1 MVPASTKNRG
11 EERMKVEKP
20 LPDNTLLHM
29 INEDRSAGC
38 FTALDDM
45 TAIPDGAFAG
55 NKNLTHADLR
65 NVRYIGAR
73 AFQECSN
80 LESVEMNNA
89 SVIGPRAF
97 EFCRSLRS
105 VSFGSVTDI
114 GEEAFLN
121 CSMLDIPELPPTLI
135 SIGSAAFSHT
145 AMRSIDL
152 HWMEEIPSSL
162 CSCCAALTH
171 ADISRAR
178 LIGEDAFAG
187 CSALS
192 RVEMESA
199 EKIGHRSFHK
209 CRSFA
214 LGRLPDTLL
223 SVGDDAFDCVREGTV
238 IPERVREIGKNC
250 FGPVDKKKS
259 IRLYEPSLYCFR
271 NYFPDEC
278 VREDGEEVHF
288 HLWESSID
296 VSVLDRD
303 GNISGFLPLYSD
315 LDPESIR
322 AMKSAFREDNT
333 FDYSF
338 LDTILFTGM
347 RWNQRAKDR
356 LAVMRLIY
364 PFELTEPVK
373 TEYVS
378 YLNRHLDRIA
388 QHAVRDRDIG
398 ILSFLCDKGLI
409 FSGNILG
416 ILDHSVSLSAS
427 ECTAFLMKR
436 LSEMDVQK
444 DMIPDEL

>member
-1 MVPASTKNRG
+1 M
-11 EERMKVEKP
+11 EKP
-20 LPDNTLLHM
+20 LPDKMLLHM
-29 INEDRSAGC
+29 ISEDRSTGC
-38 FTALDDM
+38 FTAPDNVA
-45 TAIPDGAFAG
+45 AIPDRAFAG
-55 NKNLTHADLR
+55 NKSLIHADLR

-80 LESVEMNNA
+80 LESVEMSNA
-89 SVIGPRAF
+89 AVIGPRAF
-97 EFCRSLRS
+97 EFCRSLRRI
-105 VSFGSVTDI
+105 SFGNVTDI
-114 GEEAFLN
+114 GDEAFLN
-121 CSMLDIPELPPTLI
+121 CSMLDIPELPRTLI
-135 SIGSAAFSHT
+135 SVGNAAFSHT
-145 AMRSIDL
+145 AVRRIDL

-162 CSCCAALTH
+162 CSYCTALTH

-178 LIGEDAFAG
+178 VIGEDAFAG

-192 RVEMESA
+192 RVKMESA
-199 EKIGHRSFHK
+199 ERIGHRAFYR
-209 CRSFA
+209 CRSFTP
-214 LGRLPDTLL
+214 GTLPGTLL

-296 VSVLDRD
+296 VAVLDRD

-364 PFELTEPVK
+364 PFELSEPVK

-416 ILDHSVSLSAS
+416 ILDYSISQSAS
-427 ECTAFLMKR
+427 ECTAFLLKC
-436 LSEMDVQK
+436 LSEMDGHK
-444 DMIPDEL
+444 NMIPDEL